1 LADEVLDPSDP
12 RVRGRVPESTL
23 IKSSASVGS
32 APERLPRGTVLF
44 EPGARRVD
52 FFLVLDGFIEAY
64 ASRGTA
70 QQVVHV
76 YGEQQFTGEL
86 NLFNDRAILVG
97 GRMGGDGR
105 VARLNC
111 SEFRRLLAA
120 APDIADVALR
130 ELTLLRSSLL
140 LHARTA
146 TIIALAARAVCSC
159 NCS

>member
-1 LADEVLDPSDP
+1 MSGKSDARRLLADEVLDPSDP
-12 RVRGRVPESTL
+12 RVRETEAFPRLTVDQVERISRFGV
-23 IKSSASVGS
+23 VQ
-32 APERLPRGTVLF
+32 RLPRGTVLF

-111 SEFRRLLAA
+111 
-120 APDIADVALR
+120 
-130 ELTLLRSSLL
+130 
-140 LHARTA
+140 
-146 TIIALAARAVCSC
+146 
-159 NCS
+159 